1 MTIGRLWYVRRGQ
14 DKKGPFPAAQIERN
28 ISLGRI
34 RASDQ
39 ISHDGEH
46 WEPAH
51 TYPFFEE
58 LAKNVQLP
66 QVQARL
72 DERQSERRAP
82 RPAGPADGGELRQGA
97 DRRQPEDPE
106 VVERRARAQRVWKSL
121 KHEQHNKRRIVEAL
135 VLVGL
140 VLGLVS
146 FVGRSPSPRAAS
158 QCAHA
163 PAPGVNWDF
172 CQKPAAQLKDADLGK
187 ASLRNAGLV
196 GSEFGGANLSGADL
210 SYADLSVAKLAQAHL
225 GQARLVGATLRGAAL
240 NDADLRGADM
250 TYVDLKGA
258 DLTGANLEG
267 ARLSNAIWTDGAVCS
282 RDSVTRCSPTTK

>member
-39 ISHDGEH
+39 ISHDGDH

-58 LAKNVQLP
+58 LAKNLQLP

-72 DERQSERRAP
+72 DERQAERRAP
-82 RPAGPADGGELRQGA
+82 RPVGPADDSEQRQGA
-97 DRRQPEDPE
+97 DRRQPEDRE
-106 VVERRARAQRVWKSL
+106 VVARRARAQRVWKSL
-121 KHEQHNKRRIVEAL
+121 HHEQHNKRRIVEAL
-135 VLVGL
+135 VLIGL

-146 FVGRSPSPRAAS
+146 ILGRGPSPRSVS
-158 QCAHA
+158 QCAHV

-172 CQKPAAQLKDADLGK
+172 CQKPAAPLKDADLAG

-196 GSEFGGANLSGADL
+196 GSDLGGANLAAADL
-210 SYADLSVAKLAQAHL
+210 SYADLSLAKLPQAKLA
-225 GQARLVGATLRGAAL
+225 QARLVGATLRGAAL
-240 NDADLRGADM
+240 NDVDLRDADM

-258 DLTGANLEG
+258 DITGARLEG
-267 ARLSNAIWTDGAVCS
+267 ARLANAIWIDGTVCS
-282 RDSVTRCSPTTK
+282 RDSVTRCSPVTK